1 MTEKMVV
8 IKQAEV
14 VYTSK
19 KERLQAIAPT
29 DLTIN
34 KEEFICLVGPSGC
47 GKSTLLKLL
56 AGYLEPTSGSCEM
69 HGEKITGPDW
79 NRGVVFQSPT
89 LYPWLSVRK
98 NIEYGLKMRKIPREK
113 TQQAIDYYLQQIGL
127 KEAEKRYPSEL
138 SGGMKQRVSMART
151 LVNEPELILMD
162 EPFGALDAL
171 TRMNMQAL
179 LRKIWA
185 TDRKTIFLITHD
197 IEEALS
203 LGTKVLVMSK
213 GPGKIVETIEVDYAR
228 KALANDNHV
237 IMDEKFL
244 QLKEYILSKIV

>member
-1 MTEKMVV
+1 
-8 IKQAEV
+8 
-14 VYTSK
+14 
-19 KERLQAIAPT
+19 
-29 DLTIN
+29 
-34 KEEFICLVGPSGC
+34 
-47 GKSTLLKLL
+47 
-56 AGYLEPTSGSCEM
+56 
-69 HGEKITGPDW
+69 
-79 NRGVVFQSPT
+79 
-89 LYPWLSVRK
+89 
-98 NIEYGLKMRKIPREK
+98 
-113 TQQAIDYYLQQIGL
+113 
-127 KEAEKRYPSEL
+127 
-138 SGGMKQRVSMART
+138 
-151 LVNEPELILMD
+151 MD

-179 LRKIWA
+179 RRKIWA